1 MRKKIIFQLCLILL
15 ISLLTACGQKQEQSI
30 IQESKTDQ
38 IFVEKVALLW
48 CRWLGGPPR
57 LGAGRVSD
65 AGRKAGSEVGPLDA
79 IPRRWVTEW
88 GGLAPVGIASLRCPA
103 GHRFLSKFIRF
114 RIDFYNYL

>member
-1 MRKKIIFQLCLILL
+1 MKLKQIICTEYECTCNLCGDKWAYSSADIKRFQ
-15 ISLLTACGQKQEQSI
+15 EM
-30 IQESKTDQ
+30 ER
-38 IFVEKVALLW
+38 FVEKVALLW

-65 AGRKAGSEVGPLDA
+65 ARRKAGSEVGPLDA

-88 GGLAPVGIASLRCPA
+88 GGLASVGIASLRCPA
-103 GHRFLSKFIRF
+103 GHRFLSKLIRF